1 MSDTPDLV
9 IVTGLSGAG
18 KTHAMKVLEDLG
30 YFCIDNL
37 PPRFVR
43 QLGDLREEIARS
55 DARPIAVAMD
65 VRGHTTFDDMVAYLD
80 DLDARGTTHTVLY
93 LDCSDEILVRR
104 FSETRR
110 RHPLADDQN
119 LIDQIGE
126 ERRRLVEVRRRA
138 DVVIDTSHLRTSEL
152 AAAVADLVAGKKDG
166 VSMAVDVVSFGFKHG
181 VPLDVDLML
190 DVRFLPNPYY
200 VDGLR
205 HRTGLQSDVRDFVLD
220 QPEAQAW
227 MDDVSSLLERWVPS
241 YQKTMRARLTI
252 GIGCTGGQ
260 HRSVAL
266 TEALGARLS
275 RTFGNVH
282 VRHRDLSR
290 ANLAPSVTAVATTA

>member
-275 RTFGNVH
+275 STFGNVH